1 MKVCVPS
8 TSPGGP
14 EAPIRAPFEETDLL
28 DYYEL
33 HPYGEFEHLAQ
44 MRNCGGGA
52 CIEPVEAIMHRGVEC
67 VIGASLGPGT
77 LLRFHN
83 CGIKVFAA
91 DAPSARDALGSLA
104 AGGLRGIT
112 IGGVGPLG
120 DEKP

>member
-14 EAPIRAPFEETDLL
+14 EAPIGAPFKETDLL

-33 HPYGEFEHLAQ
+33 RPDGEFEHLAQ

-52 CIEPVEAIMHRGVEC
+52 CIEPVEAIRHRGVES
-67 VIGASLGPGT
+67 VIVASLGPDT

-83 CGIKVFAA
+83 YGIKVFAA
-91 DAPSARDALGSLA
+91 DGPSVRAALGSLA
-104 AGGLRGIT
+104 AGGLREIT
-112 IGGVGPLG
+112 IGEFAHLRNQ
-120 DEKP
+120 KR